1 MYIVFKAV
9 VNKIKFLCL
18 IVSSCA
24 YSFNW
29 KKCDRNWLEET
40 MGAGVI
46 VSTTSFIS
54 STGDCAMIG
63 EKSHDEKVYFAQNF
77 EEIKIDV
84 ARGGGEYLTAF
95 TKYGNCSNFDLMKFS
110 KNAQE
115 NFEVIYSEKIESSF
129 VKLNLMKGKCTN

>member
-1 MYIVFKAV
+1 MKWKIMLLIFVFRCASAFDWNRCNRNV
-9 VNKIKFLCL
+9 LSEAL
-18 IVSSCA
+18 IGGG
-24 YSFNW
+24 
-29 KKCDRNWLEET
+29 LL
-40 MGAGVI
+40 
-46 VSTTSFIS
+46 STTSFFT

-63 EKSHDEKVYFAQNF
+63 EKSHDEKVFFAQNF

-115 NFEVIYSEKIESSF
+115 NFEDLYSGKIESSF
-129 VKLNLMKGKCTN
+129 EKLNLMKGRCTN